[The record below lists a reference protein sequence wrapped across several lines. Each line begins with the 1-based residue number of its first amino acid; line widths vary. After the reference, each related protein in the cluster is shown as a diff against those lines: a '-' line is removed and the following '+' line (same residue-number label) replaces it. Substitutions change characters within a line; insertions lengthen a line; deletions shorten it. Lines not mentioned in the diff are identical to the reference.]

1 MPPAPITATRI
12 GAQYRVAARAKKAY
26 LALNARST
34 WSQLRVLWTQLPRD
48 YNRRALGKRG
58 ILLVWWAVL
67 MALLGTTS
75 VALAEPRVTL
85 DPAPDGSLVLFGRGW
100 RPAQRMMVSV
110 GRDEF
115 QVQAD
120 SVGDFEVPTG
130 LAATGGPQEPLAVH
144 RPYHQVT
151 PAMLALIHQTDTPHP
166 FAVLFAQSLLTGLAF
181 AGLGAAGLGLTLL
194 AARIVRTR
202 RP

>member
-1 MPPAPITATRI
+1 MR
-12 GAQYRVAARAKKAY
+12 
-26 LALNARST
+26 
-34 WSQLRVLWTQLPRD
+34 RD

-58 ILLVWWAVL
+58 IVLVWWAVL
-67 MALLGTTS
+67 VALLGTTR
-75 VALAEPRVTL
+75 VALAEPQISL
-85 DPAPDGSLVLFGRGW
+85 DPSSDGSLVLVGRGW

-110 GRDEF
+110 GREEF

-144 RPYHQVT
+144 RSYHQVT
-151 PAMLALIHQTDTPHP
+151 PPMLALIHQTDTPHP

-181 AGLGAAGLGLTLL
+181 AGLVPTG
-194 AARIVRTR
+194 V
-202 RP
+202 

>member
-1 MPPAPITATRI
+1 
-12 GAQYRVAARAKKAY
+12 
-26 LALNARST
+26 
-34 WSQLRVLWTQLPRD
+34 
-48 YNRRALGKRG
+48 
-58 ILLVWWAVL
+58 
-67 MALLGTTS
+67 
-75 VALAEPRVTL
+75 
-85 DPAPDGSLVLFGRGW
+85 
-100 RPAQRMMVSV
+100 MMVSV

-130 LAATGGPQEPLAVH
+130 LTASGGPQELLAVH

-166 FAVLFAQSLLTGLAF
+166 FALLFAQSLLTGLAF
-181 AGLGAAGLGLTLL
+181 AGLGATGLGLTLL

-202 RP
+202 RGN